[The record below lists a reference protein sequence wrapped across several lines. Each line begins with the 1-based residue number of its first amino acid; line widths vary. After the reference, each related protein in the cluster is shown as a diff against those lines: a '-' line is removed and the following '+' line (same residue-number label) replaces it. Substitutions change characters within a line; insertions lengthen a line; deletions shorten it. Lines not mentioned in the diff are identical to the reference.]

1 MLRKHKEGFTFNF
14 VAVFFAKSP
23 SLTWRD
29 VQHLVAHS
37 SNSDVPRSGD
47 WMKNGAGVWGE

>member
-1 MLRKHKEGFTFNF
+1 MLRKDKEGFTLIF
-14 VAVFFAKSP
+14 VFVFFAKSP

-29 VQHLVAHS
+29 VQHLIAHS

-47 WMKNGAGVWGE
+47 WMKNSAGMWGE